1 MGMTGSDA
9 QTIASIVTGVGVW
22 VGVGRGVGVGVGL
35 AGVGRFV
42 RVATDVEVTTTCSKT
57 KVGWHAKRI
66 RARIRRTIFMSGCR
80 MGTPQKEYNS
90 I

>member
-9 QTIASIVTGVGVW
+9 QTIASILTGVGVW

-35 AGVGRFV
+35 AWVGKFV
-42 RVATDVEVTTTCSKT
+42 RVAMDVEVTTTCSKT

-66 RARIRRTIFMSGCR
+66 RARIRRTIFLSGYR
-80 MGTPQKEYNS
+80 MGTSQKEYNS